1 MPQGDVI
8 AFDQFIFDTLDADIG
23 HDYGT
28 GNTTVLKCAVVDST
42 IAMVTTLADPCWG
55 AGGTTDVSANEVTV
69 VGDYTAGGNTLA
81 SPNIAIVGG
90 VIHLDWGDPTA
101 WATGTD
107 TDAKWGIVYNDSL
120 AKKPCLCW
128 VDLGTAFDMSTGT
141 LTITFGTPALTLNQ
155 A

>member
-1 MPQGDVI
+1 MAQGDVV
-8 AFDQFIFDTLDADIG
+8 AFDQFILDTLDTGVG
-23 HDYGT
+23 HDFSS
-28 GNTTVLKCAVVDST
+28 GNATILKCAIVDST
-42 IAMVTTLADPCWG
+42 IPMVTTLADPCWG
-55 AGGTTDVSANEVTV
+55 VGGTTDVSANEVTE
-69 VGDYTAGGNTLA
+69 VGDYTAGGNALA
-81 SPNIAIVGG
+81 SPLASIVGG

-120 AKKPCLCW
+120 TPKKCICY